1 MYISNGDAIE
11 NIKKKKRKNPTRERE
26 NERAQNMGHARW
38 SLREKKEDKKR
49 KPNLVNI
56 NVFNDLVHMKQHV
69 NTWIDYHN
77 ASINI

>member
-11 NIKKKKRKNPTRERE
+11 NIKKNKKKESDERKRERE
-26 NERAQNMGHARW
+26 SAEYGGM
-38 SLREKKEDKKR
+38 REKKEDKKR